1 MQWILRLISTIL
13 VICIIIILNIYYF
26 VFNFLVDI
34 STTRCELG
42 LEKGRTPTV
51 QEKDASNNLFCT
63 FSNLIIRIL
72 E

>member
-13 VICIIIILNIYYF
+13 VTCIIIILNIYCF
-26 VFNFLVDI
+26 VFHYLVDI
-34 STTRCELG
+34 SSTRHELV

-51 QEKDASNNLFCT
+51 QEKDGSINLFCT
-63 FSNLIIRIL
+63 FLNLIIRTL

>member
-1 MQWILRLISTIL
+1 MQCILILKSPIL

-26 VFNFLVDI
+26 VFNYLVDI
-34 STTRCELG
+34 CSTRHELV

-51 QEKDASNNLFCT
+51 QEKDGSNNLFCT
-63 FSNLIIRIL
+63 FSNLIIRTL